1 MEDYGDNTNELY
13 IHHHGMV
20 VENNPFDCVELALPS
35 ATHKKHVRL
44 RAKISTRLGL
54 QRLGRRPLCLVPKRP
69 LSPLCT
75 SSNSFILFCLFY
87 F

>member
-69 LSPLCT
+69 LSPLCR
-75 SSNSFILFCLFY
+75 SNSFILFCLFY